1 LLHIHFKGETKL
13 KVNQHRTITANLTI
27 AEAKEFEA
35 YANREGL
42 NSNQMVKQA
51 LAYMIRN
58 KPSKVE
64 TLAE

>member
-1 LLHIHFKGETKL
+1 L

-42 NSNQMVKQA
+42 NGNQMVKRA
-51 LAYMIRN
+51 IAYMIQN
-58 KPSKVE
+58 KPSDKVE
-64 TLAE
+64 ALAE